1 MTDTDH
7 PPGYTGKDL
16 SSLGFFLVT
25 TMDGIL
31 IINKPK
37 GMTSHDVISRLRKLY
52 HQKKFGH
59 TGTLDPDATG
69 VLVVLC
75 GKACKINQF
84 LADTDKKY
92 IAKIQLG
99 YSTTTDDIHG
109 DVLDRKPIDENFDFD
124 SVISSFQGPC
134 HQRVPMTSNKKVNG
148 MKLLDYQR
156 KGLPV
161 PEVYQDVMIYAIK
174 PLEDLSFE
182 IACSSGT
189 YVRSICRDFG
199 PLTNN
204 LSCMASLV
212 RTQVGR
218 FTLSQAQDL
227 DDLANGEKP
236 VLYSIRSVLD
246 HLPMIAYPDIYAIY
260 QGKTIHLDTDQ
271 DRVCIVENKEPIAI
285 YDRIEED
292 IFHSKRGLW

>member
-1 MTDTDH
+1 
-7 PPGYTGKDL
+7 
-16 SSLGFFLVT
+16 
-25 TMDGIL
+25 MDGI
-31 IINKPK
+31 IIIDKPK
-37 GMTSHDVISRLRKLY
+37 GMTSHDVINSLRKIY

-59 TGTLDPDATG
+59 TGTLDPEATG

-99 YSTTTDDIHG
+99 YSTTTDDIYG
-109 DVLDRKPIDENFDFD
+109 DKLDTKPINWDFHFD
-124 SVISSFQGPC
+124 SIISSFQGPC
-134 HQRVPMTSNKKVNG
+134 HQRVPMTYNKKVNG

-161 PEVYQDVMIYAIK
+161 PEVYQDVMIYDIQ
-174 PLEDLSFE
+174 PREDLSFE

-218 FTLSQAQDL
+218 FSLAQAQTL
-227 DDLANGEKP
+227 ENLAAGEEP

-246 HLPMIAYPDIYAIY
+246 HLPMIEYADIDAIY

-271 DRVCIVENKEPIAI
+271 DRVCIVRKNEPIAI
-285 YDRIEED
+285 YDRLDQD

>member
-1 MTDTDH
+1 
-7 PPGYTGKDL
+7 
-16 SSLGFFLVT
+16 
-25 TMDGIL
+25 MDGIL
-31 IINKPK
+31 IIDKPK
-37 GMTSHDVISRLRKLY
+37 GMTSHDVINRLRKIY

-59 TGTLDPDATG
+59 TGTLDPEATG

-99 YSTTTDDIHG
+99 YSTTTDDIYG
-109 DVLDRKPIDENFDFD
+109 DRLDTKPVNWNFNFD

-161 PEVYQDVMIYAIK
+161 PEVYQDVMIYKIR
-174 PLEDLSFE
+174 PLENLSFE
-182 IACSSGT
+182 VACSSGT

-218 FTLSQAQDL
+218 FSLVQAQTL
-227 DDLANGEKP
+227 ENLANDEEP
-236 VLYSIRSVLD
+236 VLYSIRLVLD
-246 HLPMIAYPDIYAIY
+246 HLPMIAYADVNAIY

-271 DRVCIVENKEPIAI
+271 DRVCIVENNEPIAI
-285 YDRIEED
+285 YDRIDQD